1 MRCGCGQT
9 RHYEWCQ
16 SSTDDVY
23 ILRRSCLE
31 AASLSPA
38 TAVPGPA
45 VILLLNSLRWL
56 TLTPPTTQPRQ
67 MIITYSSPVTMCI
80 GWQYLGIFNLGVI
93 IISACTKYTLGTVHF
108 TPRSVSLSPM
118 MTWPMICRYLVFLS
132 PCLSWAELVYVS
144 SCVRPE
150 CGLQFMSGINMWDY
164 CSARMMGR
172 LRRPRQECWY
182 GHRNTRHRHQISIH
196 RSWGILYSNLCIYL
210 VTLNFINAHWINI
223 EYLTSQYWQTGEY
236 N

>member
-9 RHYEWCQ
+9 RRYEWCQ

-56 TLTPPTTQPRQ
+56 TLTPPTTQPQQ

-132 PCLSWAELVYVS
+132 PCLPWAELVYVS

-172 LRRPRQECWY
+172 LRRPRKECWY
-182 GHRNTRHRHQISIH
+182 GPPQHYTPPPDIYILYY
-196 RSWGILYSNLCIYL
+196 LYSNLCIYL

>member
-67 MIITYSSPVTMCI
+67 MIIILSSPVTMCI
-80 GWQYLGIFNLGVI
+80 GWQYLVIFNLGVI
-93 IISACTKYTLGTVHF
+93 IISACTKYTLIGTVHF

-132 PCLSWAELVYVS
+132 PCTPALATCQPQCEWPETIPPSPSIIHMSDEELGCPRNFRRGNFAHLPKFQGS
-144 SCVRPE
+144 
-150 CGLQFMSGINMWDY
+150 LQK
-164 CSARMMGR
+164 
-172 LRRPRQECWY
+172 
-182 GHRNTRHRHQISIH
+182 H
-196 RSWGILYSNLCIYL
+196 
-210 VTLNFINAHWINI
+210 
-223 EYLTSQYWQTGEY
+223 
-236 N
+236 

>member
-93 IISACTKYTLGTVHF
+93 IISACTKYTLIGTVHF
-108 TPRSVSLSPM
+108 TPRSVSLSLPWWHDQWFVD
-118 MTWPMICRYLVFLS
+118 TL
-132 PCLSWAELVYVS
+132 S
-144 SCVRPE
+144 SCLLAHLPWRPVN
-150 CGLQFMSGINMWDY
+150 LNVSDQRQFHLPPALFTCLMKN
-164 CSARMMGR
+164 
-172 LRRPRQECWY
+172 
-182 GHRNTRHRHQISIH
+182 
-196 RSWGILYSNLCIYL
+196 
-210 VTLNFINAHWINI
+210 
-223 EYLTSQYWQTGEY
+223 
-236 N
+236 